1 MVQPRN
7 PFSALLSFR
16 IYRGRSP
23 LLAGAALALCL
34 SCFASRGAGTPP
46 ADPPPADPPGAAAL
60 EEAAKVP
67 AVEGSSLPPNAP
79 TEAAAARGL
88 VEAKPPQ
95 PSGDERRRLLMFLL
109 MNRAGPVRPFG
120 GPGH

>member
-1 MVQPRN
+1 MLVNVAVRWPMVQPRN
-7 PFSALLSFR
+7 PFSALLRFR

-34 SCFASRGAGTPP
+34 SCFASRGAGTPL

-88 VEAKPPQ
+88 VEAKPQ

-109 MNRAGPVRPFG
+109 MNRAGP
-120 GPGH
+120 